1 MLWVCR
7 SWECWGASGSWCHLH
22 IRAILA
28 LPFDWVITI
37 SLVLISFQVVQER
50 LQARVSQWTC
60 FLLVNRSNS
69 LGKKILWRKLCKWS
83 SSKYFDTLI
92 KKTTQLKPYCCYI
105 YVSQIFYF
113 EIIILSRYDSAC
125 LFAIWKLF
133 LICNVVLLLEIYV
146 DELNKI
152 DIISSQFDMDT
163 WT

>member
-105 YVSQIFYF
+105 YVTNILLWNNYTIKIWQCLLVCYLKIIFNLQCGF
-113 EIIILSRYDSAC
+113 
-125 LFAIWKLF
+125 
-133 LICNVVLLLEIYV
+133 VVGDLCG
-146 DELNKI
+146 
-152 DIISSQFDMDT
+152 
-163 WT
+163 WTK